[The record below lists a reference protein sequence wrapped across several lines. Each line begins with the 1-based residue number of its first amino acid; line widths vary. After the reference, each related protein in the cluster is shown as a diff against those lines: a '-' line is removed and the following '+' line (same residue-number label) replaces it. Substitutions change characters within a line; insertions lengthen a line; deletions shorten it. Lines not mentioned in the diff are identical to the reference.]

1 MSQLQQFLTTEQLPP
16 SRNRGSWGKT
26 VVGVLVVLVIIGM
39 SFGAWRLVSGGS
51 QAEAGASATA
61 SATAEATKLVITEGL
76 RLSEAVNVA
85 SQDTGIP
92 KADFQ
97 LALQSPNELG
107 LPQWAKGKPEGFLYP
122 ATYDVSGNETA
133 AEVLGRMVK
142 RFNQASADLDLENQ
156 ARRKGL
162 TPYQVLIVAS
172 ILQAEV
178 APQDFAK
185 VARVIYNRLDAN
197 MPLQL
202 DSTVNYVLGI
212 RESVLNQEQLDT
224 KSPYNTYLVEGLP
237 PTPIN
242 SPGSEAIK
250 AALAPA
256 KGNWLYFVTVDPETQ
271 VTKFTN
277 SYQKFLQYK
286 QRFLASVQKAS

>member
-277 SYQKFLQYK
+277 SYQRFLQYK